1 MTVNLT
7 GVANVQTIALNL
19 SNVTDEFSQ
28 VMADTAL
35 GASFLLGDTND
46 DRSVNTGG
54 ALQTR
59 DLAGQAADATN
70 FRSDVNLD
78 GLVNSGD
85 AQVVRSRSG
94 TALP

>member
-7 GVANVQTIALNL
+7 GVGNAQTIAINL

-28 VMADTAL
+28 VMANTAVS
-35 GASFLLGDTND
+35 ASFLLGDTNGNH
-46 DRSVNTGG
+46 SVNAGD

-59 DLAGQAADATN
+59 NRAGQATDSTN

-78 GLVNSGD
+78 GIVNSGD
-85 AQVVRSRSG
+85 TVIVRGQSG
-94 TALP
+94 NSVP